1 MWSLVQRY
9 TIGAWRQALTRKLR
23 RVQRDLALRKAL
35 ATPPMALLDLPSAG
49 AAAVGAGSGAA
60 GGGAQLVGSG
70 AGTETPSDVSV
81 SSAGMPVL
89 LAPDVVSESTAAAA
103 AAAAAGR
110 TSGSGGVTDAVLR
123 RFRDSKHRVLF
134 FDAEGLLVPAQPVTA
149 AVAPKAGGG
158 AKAGE
163 ASAEESDAADST
175 TSTASVSAARVVNPA
190 ALQALRDLACGSSGA
205 TSPTGAAASTVA
217 PAASGAAA
225 AATTVVVTSRM
236 PRERLEALFGDEPFI
251 LVAEN
256 GAFVRWAPE
265 CVWECELPDP
275 SPAWFAEVLPVF
287 RYFADRTPGSVLDIK
302 ETSIS
307 WHYAGCDP
315 QYGPYQARDLAS
327 TLAEFVSCLP
337 VIVVTSAFN
346 QYVEM
351 RRPHANKAL
360 VVYNLLRRL
369 NAYRDLHADPH
380 AQQLQGL
387 QQGLQ
392 GEAQLAHAGVEKT
405 GTQLTVSGVAAA
417 SSFAPLLQHMTL
429 PAVHLR
435 KDLRRYLAA
444 RGNAAGAKSSGLA
457 LAATPAVS
465 TGGPASAKAGPT
477 GATAY
482 TGAAGDARTT
492 ANDAPTTMTVSVAY
506 AQQAT
511 AAVVPHLSPEAV
523 MPRPASFRERASGAP
538 GAAAAGAPQPGAP
551 SASEIKSGGGR
562 GTTADPAYA
571 AVSAMYQ
578 RLFPQAPVDFVLCLL
593 APSDPKDAD
602 VFTLLQR
609 MQADVLESA
618 PSATPGGAAGAQG
631 LVSLAGGEIAGA
643 DASSGSTDGCG
654 RRVSVTTVAT
664 ATDSTAGTDFK
675 GPRIASPHATQVSQ
689 PHAFLKEVAG
699 HGAPG
704 AVTVGAAAAQAA
716 VASVTGAGTASER
729 GTPPPG
735 ATGGRPLSAASRQ
748 ERVLGYGLRNL
759 LASAVSPTAH
769 HRQGS
774 GQLARSLSH
783 GQSGEAE
790 AIINPT
796 AVIALTPAG
805 AAPHV
810 PSPLFGGVA
819 TGIAAPGQPG
829 AQMPPQTAEQEAI
842 LNAAG
847 APAAAAAAA
856 PPRGVGAPAL
866 LAGVGAPQPGATTA
880 TAPAAGPPGALGQAV
895 DAVADRKAGAA
906 GSGSCNLA
914 GGSGEDATLAGA
926 SEEAAAEAAEA
937 DALAQEEVAGL
948 SLPPPRPLRAYA
960 ATRKPTVASMG
971 SLANLAGLADS
982 VVGPASAAGGGRAG
996 ASRGAEGSQQG
1007 AHTLLGGRGRVLTS
1021 VDLDTFELT
1030 GPSAGGGGGGGGS
1043 GDSGLPA
1050 AGPSAGASG
1059 AGHPTAAEHARSHS
1073 QRAAAA
1079 ESKSSRSL
1087 HQLQTIAAG
1096 ISAASDA
1103 NKAVAAARRG
1113 GSGEGFSATPAP
1125 TRASGA
1131 GGGAHGYMPSPR
1143 IGERPYDLRG
1153 RPISFQRTDSDS
1165 SGITATSHSPAP
1177 PVRSA
1182 GVESALRPRQQQRQ
1196 TTATGP
1202 ERSSGGR
1209 GRASSGA
1216 SDAFGLLHATTEEEA
1231 PARTGAAP
1239 QAAGSAPRTAAG
1251 ASSALQPVQ
1260 PAKTAMAGPGATA
1273 APLAPVVS
1281 KAAAGR
1287 EHAAADATSSLAGV
1301 EGGCGVC
1308 FIDCA
1313 VGRKEA
1319 RRGARW
1325 YLSSAEAA
1333 ASLLQL
1339 LVQAEQQ
1346 PRA

>member
-1 MWSLVQRY
+1 
-9 TIGAWRQALTRKLR
+9 
-23 RVQRDLALRKAL
+23 
-35 ATPPMALLDLPSAG
+35 
-49 AAAVGAGSGAA
+49 
-60 GGGAQLVGSG
+60 
-70 AGTETPSDVSV
+70 
-81 SSAGMPVL
+81 
-89 LAPDVVSESTAAAA
+89 
-103 AAAAAGR
+103 
-110 TSGSGGVTDAVLR
+110 VTDAVLR

-134 FDAEGLLVPAQPVTA
+134 CDAEGLLVPAQPVTA
-149 AVAPKAGGG
+149 AVAPKSGGG
-158 AKAGE
+158 AAAGK

-175 TSTASVSAARVVNPA
+175 TSTASVSAARVVSPA
-190 ALQALRDLACGSSGA
+190 ALQALRDLARGTTGA
-205 TSPTGAAASTVA
+205 TASAGAAASIA
-217 PAASGAAA
+217 ALAASGAAA
-225 AATTVVVTSRM
+225 ATTVVITSRM

-275 SPAWFAEVLPVF
+275 SPAWFSEVLPVF

-315 QYGPYQARDLAS
+315 QYGPFQARDLAS

-380 AQQLQGL
+380 AQQLP
-387 QQGLQ
+387 QQGPQ
-392 GEAQLAHAGVEKT
+392 GS
-405 GTQLTVSGVAAA
+405 QLTTSGVAAP
-417 SSFAPLLQHMTL
+417 SSFTPLLQHMTL

-435 KDLRRYLAA
+435 KDLRRYLASRSA
-444 RGNAAGAKSSGLA
+444 AAGAKGSGLA
-457 LAATPAVS
+457 LAAVPAAVPS
-465 TGGPASAKAGPT
+465 GGPAPTKADPT

-482 TGAAGDARTT
+482 TGAAGDTRTT

-511 AAVVPHLSPEAV
+511 AAVVPHLSPDAV
-523 MPRPASFRERASGAP
+523 MPRPASFRERAC
-538 GAAAAGAPQPGAP
+538 GAAAAGAPQPGSAA
-551 SASEIKSGGGR
+551 ASETKTGGAR

-578 RLFPQAPVDFVLCLL
+578 RLFPQAPVDFVLCML

-618 PSATPGGAAGAQG
+618 PSATPGGAAGMQG
-631 LVSLAGGEIAGA
+631 LASLAGSEVAGA
-643 DASSGSTDGCG
+643 DASSGSTDAAG
-654 RRVSVTTVAT
+654 RRVSVTTIGT
-664 ATDSTAGTDFK
+664 ATDSTAGTDLK

-689 PHAFLKEVAG
+689 PHALLKEVAG
-699 HGAPG
+699 HGAPS

-716 VASVTGAGTASER
+716 HSVTGAGTASER

-735 ATGGRPLSAASRQ
+735 AAGGRPLSAASRQ

-759 LASAVSPTAH
+759 LASAVTPTAH

-783 GQSGEAE
+783 GQGGEAE

-796 AVIALTPAG
+796 PVIALTPAG
-805 AAPHV
+805 APSHMQ
-810 PSPLFGGVA
+810 SPLLGGAA
-819 TGIAAPGQPG
+819 TGGAAPAQPG

-842 LNAAG
+842 LNAVG
-847 APAAAAAAA
+847 APVAAAAAA
-856 PPRGVGAPAL
+856 PPRSVGAAAL
-866 LAGVGAPQPGATTA
+866 LAGVGAPPPGATTA
-880 TAPAAGPPGALGQAV
+880 TAPAAGPAGALGQAV

-906 GSGSCNLA
+906 GSGSCNLS
-914 GGSGEDATLAGA
+914 GGSGEDAALAGA

-960 ATRKPTVASMG
+960 ATRKATVASMG

-982 VVGPASAAGGGRAG
+982 VGGPASGAPGAARGGRADASGG
-996 ASRGAEGSQQG
+996 AATSQQG

-1030 GPSAGGGGGGGGS
+1030 GPSAGGGGGVGGGS
-1043 GDSGLPA
+1043 GDSGLA
-1050 AGPSAGASG
+1050 ASGPSSGASG
-1059 AGHPTAAEHARSHS
+1059 ASRPSAAEPARSHS
-1073 QRAAAA
+1073 QRAAA

-1103 NKAVAAARRG
+1103 NKAVAAARRA
-1113 GSGEGFSATPAP
+1113 GSGEGFRATPVP
-1125 TRASGA
+1125 TRAAGAGA
-1131 GGGAHGYMPSPR
+1131 GGGAHVYMPSPR

-1153 RPISFQRTDSDS
+1153 RPITFQRTDSDS
-1165 SGITATSHSPAP
+1165 SGVTATSHSPAP
-1177 PVRSA
+1177 RVEAAVRP
-1182 GVESALRPRQQQRQ
+1182 ERQRQ
-1196 TTATGP
+1196 TAATGP
-1202 ERSSGGR
+1202 ERSSSGR

-1216 SDAFGLLHATTEEEA
+1216 SDAFGLLHATIEEET
-1231 PARTGAAP
+1231 PARAGATS
-1239 QAAGSAPRTAAG
+1239 QTAAGVPRTAAG
-1251 ASSALQPVQ
+1251 AKSASSALQPMQ
-1260 PAKTAMAGPGATA
+1260 PVKAAMAGPGATA
-1273 APLAPVVS
+1273 APLAPAVG
-1281 KAAAGR
+1281 KAAAAS
-1287 EHAAADATSSLAGV
+1287 EHAAADATSSLAGLG
-1301 EGGCGVC
+1301 GGCGVC

-1325 YLSSAEAA
+1325 YLSSADAA

-1339 LVQAEQQ
+1339 MVHAEQQ
-1346 PRA
+1346 ARA